1 MNKILRILNEDLKTK
16 GHYYVT
22 IIESDPTTLALFA
35 IEIDNCLVTEDYAVI
50 TFQLDEEYELFKRS
64 YYNRIEVS
72 YLEIDFENN
81 RVIVMNP
88 YSDHSND
95 GMRSLSKYL
104 GRSHTDDPVIYK
116 AGPRQN
122 TDRNVWEE
130 YVDPYRSIVVVTHL
144 WRHAFRIYEDTV
156 TELRTKSIEFYES
169 DKGNPSL

>member
-1 MNKILRILNEDLKTK
+1 MNKILRTLNEDLKTN

-50 TFQLDEEYELFKRS
+50 TFQLDEEYELFKRA
-64 YYNRIEVS
+64 YYHRIEVS

-88 YSDHSND
+88 YSNHSND

-104 GRSHTDDPVIYK
+104 GRSHIDDPVIYK
-116 AGPRQN
+116 AGPRQH
-122 TDRNVWEE
+122 TDGVFWGEK
-130 YVDPYRSIVVVTHL
+130 VDPYRDVVVILHV
-144 WRHAFRIYEDTV
+144 WRDAFRIYEDTV

-169 DKGNPSL
+169 DKGNSSL